1 MIRGLAERL
10 TLAGRLEA
18 SERVSHAG
26 ERRTFQ
32 ARVMVRIKSSRQQY
46 APEAWGQLGLG
57 EAKGEQR
64 KKS

>member
-32 ARVMVRIKSSRQQY
+32 ARVMVRIKSSKQQH
-46 APEAWGQLGLG
+46 APEAWGQLG
-57 EAKGEQR
+57 
-64 KKS
+64 